1 MPTSLVIGPT
11 VGNFK
16 DWKTNSLFRVSDK
29 CHATPKVSRPQKCM
43 VLFQSWI

>member
-29 CHATPKVSRPQKCM
+29 LPKVSRPQKCM